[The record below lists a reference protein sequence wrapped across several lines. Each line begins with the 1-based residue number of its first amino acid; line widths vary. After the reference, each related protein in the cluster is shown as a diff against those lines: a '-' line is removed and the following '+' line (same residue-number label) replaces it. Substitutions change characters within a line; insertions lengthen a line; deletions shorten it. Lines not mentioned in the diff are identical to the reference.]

1 MIGEEEASRECM
13 KNALRLSPSGG
24 KADDII
30 HTLPLLHMARRDLFD
45 DEEFEVEDDSIDP
58 AVENKSNGAVKTSSS
73 GGIHMTSDPVFIESL
88 RNSISKMRFVDLQ
101 AALKAR
107 GLKFYDSKDALEE
120 KLFRSLIEDTE
131 LDEFQ

>member
-1 MIGEEEASRECM
+1 M
-13 KNALRLSPSGG
+13 KNALRLSPSSG

-45 DEEFEVEDDSIDP
+45 DEEFEDKDGSITT
-58 AVENKSNGAVKTSSS
+58 VENKSNRARKTSSN
-73 GGIHMTSDPVFIESL
+73 GGINMSSDPVFIESL
-88 RNSISKMRFVDLQ
+88 RTSISKMRFVDLQ

-107 GLKFYDSKDALEE
+107 GLKFYDSKDALKE

-131 LDEFQ
+131 LNEFQ